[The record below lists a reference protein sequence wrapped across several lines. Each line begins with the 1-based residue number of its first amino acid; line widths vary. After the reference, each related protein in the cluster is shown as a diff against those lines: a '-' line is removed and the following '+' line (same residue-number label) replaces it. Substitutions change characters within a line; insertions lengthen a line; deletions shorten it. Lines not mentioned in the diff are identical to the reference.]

1 MTCFAQCDFKKEV
14 SQLRKKL
21 SQAGKELAA
30 LDPDRVKEELD
41 KADRRVLRVIGE
53 RDCARKRNRE
63 LQEMVDHLNCKSQ
76 TLKDQ
81 LEWAKEDLLK
91 EKKEGKAA

>member
-41 KADRRVLRVIGE
+41 KADRLVLRVTGE

-63 LQEMVDHLNCKSQ
+63 LQETVDHLNCKYARHSKISSNGQ
-76 TLKDQ
+76 KRIC
-81 LEWAKEDLLK
+81 
-91 EKKEGKAA
+91 